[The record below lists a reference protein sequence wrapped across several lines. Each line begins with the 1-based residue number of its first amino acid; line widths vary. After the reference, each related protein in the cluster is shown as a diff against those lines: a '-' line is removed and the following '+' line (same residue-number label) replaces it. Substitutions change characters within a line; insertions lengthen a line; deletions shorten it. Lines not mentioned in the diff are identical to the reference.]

1 MVKKLVTSALF
12 AGFAAG
18 LIAAALQIVLL
29 VPLILEAELYETGML
44 IHFGDISKPMPD
56 VEWEYDWV
64 RNGWT
69 VLSAATV
76 FIGFAFILVAAM
88 AFAEQKGVTITTRNG
103 ILWGLAGA
111 AAIQIAPSLGLA
123 PELPGMIA
131 AELAPRQIWWVGTV
145 IATIVGLSA
154 IAFGTNW
161 MVWGP
166 GLVIMVV
173 PHIIGAPHPD
183 VFGGSVPPELAAEF
197 AGRSLGVGAISWAV
211 LGILSAYFWLQENR

>member
-44 IHFGDISKPMPD
+44 IHFADISKPMPE

-69 VLSAATV
+69 VLSSATV

-88 AFAEQKGVTITTRNG
+88 AFAEQKGVTITVRSG
-103 ILWGLAGA
+103 ILWGVAGA
-111 AAIQIAPSLGLA
+111 TAIHFAPSLGIA
-123 PELPGMIA
+123 PDLPGMIT

-145 IATIVGLSA
+145 VATIAGLSA
-154 IAFGTNW
+154 IAFGTSW
-161 MVWGP
+161 IYWGA
-166 GLVIMVV
+166 GLVIIAL
-173 PHIIGAPHPD
+173 PHLIGAPHPE

-197 AGRSLGVGAISWAV
+197 AGRSLGVGAISWAI
-211 LGILSAYFWLQENR
+211 LGVLSAYFWLQENR

>member
-29 VPLILEAELYETGML
+29 VPLILEAELYEMGML

-76 FIGFAFILVAAM
+76 FVGFAFILVAAM
-88 AFAEQKGVTITTRNG
+88 AFAEQKGVTITTRSG

>member
-18 LIAAALQIVLL
+18 LIAAALQIALL
-29 VPLILEAELYETGML
+29 VPLVLEAELYESGML
-44 IHFGDISKPMPD
+44 IHFADISKPMPD

-69 VLSAATV
+69 VLSTATV

-88 AFAEQKGVTITTRNG
+88 AFAELKGVTITTRSG
-103 ILWGLAGA
+103 ILWGAAGA
-111 AAIQIAPSLGLA
+111 AAIQFAPSLGIA

-145 IATIVGLSA
+145 VATIAGLSA
-154 IAFGTNW
+154 IAFGKGWTY
-161 MVWGP
+161 WGI
-166 GLVIMVV
+166 GVLLIAM

-183 VFGGSVPPELAAEF
+183 VYGGSVPPELAAEF
-197 AGRSLGVGAISWAV
+197 AGRSLGVGAISWVV
-211 LGILSAYFWLQENR
+211 LGVLSAYFWLQENR

>member
-1 MVKKLVTSALF
+1 MIKKLVTSALF

-88 AFAEQKGVTITTRNG
+88 AFAEQKGVMITTRSG
-103 ILWGLAGA
+103 ILWGIAGA
-111 AAIQIAPSLGLA
+111 AAIQLAPSLGLA

-145 IATIVGLSA
+145 VATIVGLSA
-154 IAFGTNW
+154 IAFGTSW
-161 MVWGP
+161 MYWGV
-166 GLVIMVV
+166 GLVIIAV

-197 AGRSLGVGAISWAV
+197 AGRSLGVGVISWAV
-211 LGILSAYFWLQENR
+211 LGLLSAHFWLQENR

>member
-18 LIAAALQIVLL
+18 LIAAVLQIALL
-29 VPLILEAELYETGML
+29 VPLILEAELYETGVL
-44 IHFGDISKPMPD
+44 VHFADTTTPMSD

-64 RNGWT
+64 RNGLT
-69 VLSAATV
+69 ALATV
-76 FIGFAFILVAAM
+76 AVYIGYALVLVAGM
-88 AFAEQKGVTITTRNG
+88 AFAQMKGILITARGG

-111 AAIQIAPSLGLA
+111 AAFNLAPALGLP

-131 AELAPRQIWWVGTV
+131 ADLAPRQVWWAGTV

-154 IAFGTNW
+154 ISFGKGW
-161 MVWGP
+161 LPWGI
-166 GLVIMVV
+166 GIVIIAI
-173 PHIIGAPHPD
+173 PHLIGAPIPD

-197 AGRSLGVGAISWAV
+197 AGRSITVGAIGWVGLGV
-211 LGILSAYFWLQENR
+211 LTAYFWLKENA